1 MEKLKILRGTLV
13 LLEEVKSGK
22 IVLAKKK
29 HKVGIGC
36 WCGYGGKIERGE
48 TIRKAAVRELGQES
62 GVFALPKDLIPV
74 ARIDFH
80 NKHRRKGAY
89 TFRVYVYVLHRW
101 KGRPMESPEMGAPEA
116 FSKDRLPYEEMMAGD
131 RLWLPFALDDYP
143 IIAEVW
149 YGKDQHTL
157 VGKKFIY
164 RTATPAELAR
174 F

>member
-1 MEKLKILRGTLV
+1 MHPPLLRGTLV
-13 LLEEVKSGK
+13 LLEEKDRK
-22 IVLAKKK
+22 LVLAKKK
-29 HKVGIGC
+29 FKVGAGC

-80 NKHRRKGAY
+80 NKYEHIGAY
-89 TFRVYVYVLHRW
+89 TFRVYVYMLHRW
-101 KGRPMESPEMGAPEA
+101 KGRPMESDEMGPPRSFEQ
-116 FSKDRLPYEEMMAGD
+116 RLLPFKEMMAGD
-131 RLWLPFALDDYP
+131 RLWLPFVLDDYP

-164 RTATPAELAR
+164 RAATPAELAR
-174 F
+174 L